1 MSGITG
7 SQPIST
13 DVGDLRLMAEA
24 FADLGARLAGQDT
37 TDPFEA
43 VTSVASDQVPAAA
56 GASVTV
62 LRNHGFTTVA
72 ATDERIR
79 RADAIQYELGSG
91 PCLDAIVSHTMYRP
105 RDLRTDE
112 RWPAYGRRVADE
124 LGLDSMLSYRMLL
137 PANDTVAG
145 LNLYAEQP
153 DAFSDRDAIIG
164 LLLATHGAQVASS
177 VIYGHHVRH
186 LKRALQT
193 NRGIGVAIGVLMATH
208 RVTEK
213 QAFDLLRIASQNS
226 NRKLADIAADVVET
240 GCLDVSPQAS
250 RHRPRRP
257 ASGDASD
264 ASDTIDVTTMSP
276 ARPGSSGNPP

>member
-1 MSGITG
+1 MTDVTS
-7 SQPIST
+7 SERIST
-13 DVGDLRLMAEA
+13 EFADLRMIAEA
-24 FADLGARLAGQDT
+24 FADLGARLSGHDMV
-37 TDPFEA
+37 DPFEA
-43 VTSVASDQVPAAA
+43 VTSVARDQLPAAA
-56 GASVTV
+56 GASVTL
-62 LRNHGFTTVA
+62 LREKGFTTAA

-91 PCLDAIVSHTMYRP
+91 PCLDAIVSQTMYRP

-112 RWPAYGRRVADE
+112 RWPDYGRRVAEE

-153 DAFSDRDAIIG
+153 DAFTDRDALIG

-193 NRGIGVAIGVLMATH
+193 NRGIGVAIGVLMASH
-208 RVTEK
+208 KVTEQ

-226 NRKLADIAADVVET
+226 NRKLVDIAADVVET
-240 GCLDVSPQAS
+240 GRLDVSPDGYS
-250 RHRPRRP
+250 HPCRSTSSGE
-257 ASGDASD
+257 ASGG
-264 ASDTIDVTTMSP
+264 TTMTRD
-276 ARPGSSGNPP
+276 RPGTSESPP

>member
-1 MSGITG
+1 MSGKTS

-13 DVGDLRLMAEA
+13 DIADLRMMAEA
-24 FADLGARLAGQDT
+24 FAELGARLAGQDT

-43 VTSVASDQVPAAA
+43 VTSVARDQLPAAA

-62 LRNHGFTTVA
+62 LRNNGFTTVA

-79 RADAIQYELGSG
+79 RADEIQYDLGSG

-112 RWPAYGRRVADE
+112 RWPDYGRRVADE

-153 DAFSDRDAIIG
+153 DAFTDRDALIG

-177 VIYGHHVRH
+177 VIYGRHVHH
-186 LKRALQT
+186 LKRALQS

-208 RVTEK
+208 RVTEE

-226 NRKLADIAADVVET
+226 NRKLVDIAAEVVES
-240 GCLDVSPQAS
+240 GWLDVSPDAS
-250 RHRPRRP
+250 SLHRRPP
-257 ASGDASD
+257 ASGDTGGVPDISGVPAMSGDHPGTSD
-264 ASDTIDVTTMSP
+264 
-276 ARPGSSGNPP
+276 PP